1 MSETIEIREG
11 EDFDLEATERYLR
24 AHVEDVP
31 EGELE
36 VSQFPSGAS
45 NLTYLLRVGDWE
57 GVLRRPPLGPVPPKA
72 HDMGRESGIL
82 ARLNV
87 VFPLAPKPYFF
98 CEDESVIGAP
108 FYVMERRK
116 GVVIDDTFPDGVD
129 HDEELC
135 QGISRTLLDTLV
147 ELHAVDLREAG
158 LEDLG
163 KPEGFLRRQTEGWI
177 SRYEKAK
184 TDEIEEVGPLTDWLA
199 RDIPKSPPPAV
210 IHNDY
215 KLNNLV
221 LDPVDLKGV
230 RAVLDWEM
238 ATVGDPLFDLAV
250 SLSYWIEPGD
260 PDELSAVMP
269 TVTVTPGFMTR
280 KELID
285 RYESES
291 GRDLSEMHWYVV
303 FGYFKLAGILQQI
316 YARWKNGQTTDDRFA
331 TFGRDFTYT
340 RNGISVSRYSAY
352 VAVVHLNDAGKYVFL
367 VSLSHRTAN
376 SVQEI
381 PC

>member
-1 MSETIEIREG
+1 MSETIDVREG
-11 EDFDLEATERYLR
+11 EDFDLTAVEHYLR
-24 AHVEDVP
+24 SHVDVP
-31 EGELE
+31 AGELE

-82 ARLNV
+82 AKLNAV
-87 VFPLAPKPYFF
+87 YPLAPKPYFL

-108 FYVMERRK
+108 FYVMERRT
-116 GVVIDDTFPDGVD
+116 GVVLDDTFPEGVEPGD
-129 HDEELC
+129 ELC
-135 QGISRTLLDTLV
+135 RGISRTVVDTLV
-147 ELHAVDLREAG
+147 ELHAVDVEGSG
-158 LEDLG
+158 LGDLG
-163 KPEGFLRRQTEGWI
+163 RPEGFLQRQTEGWI

-184 TDEIEEVGPLTDWLA
+184 TDEISEVEPLTEWLA
-199 RDIPKSPPPAV
+199 GDIPESPPPAV

-221 LDPVDLKGV
+221 LNPEELTEV

-250 SLSYWIEPGD
+250 SLSYWIDPAD
-260 PDELSAVMP
+260 PDELKAVMP
-269 TVTVTPGFMTR
+269 TVTVTRGFMTR

-285 RYESES
+285 RYAEES

-316 YARWKNGQTTDDRFA
+316 YARYKNGQTTDERFA
-331 TFGRDFTYT
+331 TFGDRVRTLILHAET
-340 RNGISVSRYSAY
+340 LSRTGD
-352 VAVVHLNDAGKYVFL
+352 V
-367 VSLSHRTAN
+367 
-376 SVQEI
+376 
-381 PC
+381 

>member
-1 MSETIEIREG
+1 MSETINVREG
-11 EDFDLEATERYLR
+11 EDFDLEAVERYLR
-24 AHVEDVP
+24 THVDDVP

-45 NLTYLLRVGDWE
+45 NLTYLLKVGEWE

-82 ARLNV
+82 AKLNS

-108 FYVMERRK
+108 FYVMERREGIVLDDSFPE
-116 GVVIDDTFPDGVD
+116 GVEP
-129 HDEELC
+129 DEELC
-135 QGISRTLLDTLV
+135 RGISRTVVDTLV
-147 ELHAVDLREAG
+147 ELHAADFQEAG
-158 LEDLG
+158 LGDLG
-163 KPEGFLRRQTEGWI
+163 RPDGFLERQTEGWI

-184 TDEIEEVGPLTDWLA
+184 TEEIEEVEPLTAWLA
-199 RDIPKSPPPAV
+199 GGVPVSPPPAI

-221 LDPVDLKGV
+221 LNPEDLMDV

-250 SLSYWIEPGD
+250 SLSYWIEADD
-260 PDELSAVMP
+260 PDELKAVMP
-269 TVTVTPGFMTR
+269 TVTTTPGFMTR
-280 KELID
+280 KDLID
-285 RYESES
+285 RYAESS
-291 GRDLSEMHWYVV
+291 GRDLSEMHWYVI

-316 YARWKNGQTTDDRFA
+316 YARWKNGQTTDERFA
-331 TFGRDFTYT
+331 TFGERVRTLILHAE
-340 RNGISVSRYSAY
+340 NLSRTGE
-352 VAVVHLNDAGKYVFL
+352 V
-367 VSLSHRTAN
+367 
-376 SVQEI
+376 
-381 PC
+381 